1 MWGQH
6 PGCTSSSAAFTGA
19 VFGGVIFAQAMDA
32 AKRAAEFLHHRIK
45 RALERGAPSD
55 QYVVVTGG
63 QRRWRSKAD
72 ELAQAAPHPVAL
84 HGVADLFADRETNAR
99 RAGLGPRACLQDKG
113 AGMDSRAGPPSLG
126 NGPKVTPAFQP
137 LHCSDFGGDFG
148 MTAF

>member
-84 HGVADLFADRETNAR
+84 HGVADLFADRETNPR

-113 AGMDSRAGPPSLG
+113 AGMNSRAGPPSLG

-148 MTAF
+148 MAAF